1 MGDFKMKKK
10 TKKLIM
16 SAVAILLLIIG
27 CVGIRLSPVL
37 FGTDISVHVSHF
49 FDPPNVANDSLGWNL
64 MLVNYQNYIPDN
76 YNPILTELSNGQ
88 KVDSRIYSALQEMFE
103 DAQNEGVYMVVAA
116 GYRTQEKQQSLMK
129 DKILGYMSEGYSYFK
144 AEKFA
149 KKWVAVAGTS
159 EHQLGL
165 AVDINQ
171 NPALC
176 SADKVYDWLL
186 TNAHKYGFIKRYP
199 ADKVEITKIANEPW
213 HYRYVGKQAAAEMTK
228 KDLCLE
234 EYVELLKS

>member
-1 MGDFKMKKK
+1 MKKK
-10 TKKLIM
+10 TKRLVVSVI
-16 SAVAILLLIIG
+16 VLILLVISLAG
-27 CVGIRLSPVL
+27 VRFSPIL
-37 FGTDISVHVSHF
+37 FGVDIPAQVSYF
-49 FDPPNVANDSLGWNL
+49 FTPQNTADDSLGWNL
-64 MLVNYQNYIPDN
+64 MLVNYQNHIPDN
-76 YNPILTELSNGQ
+76 YSPNLTELSNGQ
-88 KVDSRIYSALQEMFE
+88 KVDSRIYGALQQMFE
-103 DAQNEGVYMVVAA
+103 DAKNEDIHMVVAA
-116 GYRTQEKQQSLMK
+116 GYRTHQKQQSLMK
-129 DKILGYMSEGYSYFK
+129 EKILGYMSDGYSYFK
-144 AEKFA
+144 AEKLA
-149 KKWVAVAGTS
+149 KKWVAAAGTS

-186 TNAHKYGFIKRYP
+186 ENAYKYGFVKRYP

-213 HYRYVGKQAAAEMTK
+213 HYRYVGKQAAAEMTE

>member
-1 MGDFKMKKK
+1 MKKK
-10 TKKLIM
+10 TKRLVLSVI
-16 SAVAILLLIIG
+16 AILLLVIS

-37 FGTDISVHVSHF
+37 LGVDIPAQISHF
-49 FDPPNVANDSLGWNL
+49 FNPPNVANDSLGWNL
-64 MLVNYQNYIPDN
+64 MLVNYQNHIPDD
-76 YNPILTELSNGQ
+76 YNPSLTELSNGQ
-88 KVDSRIYSALQEMFE
+88 KVDSRIYGALQEMFE
-103 DAQNEGVYMVVAA
+103 DAQSEGVYMVVAA
-116 GYRTQEKQQSLMK
+116 GYRTRQKQQSLMK
-129 DKILGYMSEGYSYFK
+129 ERILGYMSDGYSYFK
-144 AEKFA
+144 AEKLA
-149 KKWVAVAGTS
+149 KKWVAAAGTS

-186 TNAHKYGFIKRYP
+186 SNAHKYGFVKRYP

-213 HYRYVGKQAAAEMTK
+213 HYRYVGKQAAAEMTE